1 MQRRPENTEIPGGA
15 APQDSAGLGE
25 KGAYPTLVN
34 TAVTDAMDT
43 RLLQIECGF
52 TRGFAG
58 MQLIGNASEVCKDGK
73 ERARAALEQLGL
85 HLPPR
90 RLVVSLTPADVKKDG
105 SHLDLPIAVS
115 LAMLLS
121 EKSPRIAPERWV
133 FAAEVGLSGELRPV
147 KGVVSF
153 AIAALAAGLE
163 GIIVAPENLEEL
175 SVLAALRPGDEGLA
189 LKAMGFETLREV
201 LGWVYG
207 EGCAQAVTMPP
218 LRTARPDPLVRHNF
232 DDMIL
237 HPLLEKAAIVA
248 CAGMHS
254 LLLRGSPGTGKSML
268 ASRLASILPPLAR
281 EEHIE
286 AMRIYSGL
294 SDRLPAALLNGL
306 PPFRAPHHQA
316 SAAAILGGP
325 ETPGEMALAH
335 GGVLFLDELPEYR
348 RDLLEA
354 LREPLETGEIRVS
367 RSRRKVI
374 WKCRVILVAA
384 CNNCPCGWN
393 GSSRRTCSCATTR
406 IHAYA
411 GRISGPILDRIDMH
425 VNMPEP
431 DFDTAS
437 LFLRLGDTV
446 QRQQTARMRE
456 VVERVRQLAE
466 RRNREHGVSFNAG
479 LEAKHLTAVS
489 GLSTEAFGA
498 LVNQRIPRSAS
509 SRSVLRCLR
518 VARTLADVAGSAV
531 LREED
536 VDQAWRWQAERSAQE
551 RGDAVFTS

>member
-1 MQRRPENTEIPGGA
+1 MEERRAGGA
-15 APQDSAGLGE
+15 ESGSRVDGEVGLTVE
-25 KGAYPTLVN
+25 KSTFSTLVN
-34 TAVTDAMDT
+34 TAVTDALDT
-43 RLLQIECGF
+43 RVLQIECGF

-58 MQLIGNASEVCKDGK
+58 MQLIGNASEVCRDGK

-115 LAMLLS
+115 LALLLS
-121 EKSPRIAPERWV
+121 DRSPRVMADRWV

-153 AIAALAAGLE
+153 AITALAAGLD
-163 GIIVAPENLEEL
+163 GIVVAPENLEEL
-175 SVLAALRPGDEGLA
+175 SVLASLRPGDEGMTLKTLGFDSLRSVLA
-189 LKAMGFETLREV
+189 
-201 LGWVYG
+201 WIYG
-207 EGCAQAVTMPP
+207 DEAPAIKTVPP
-218 LRTARPDPLVRHNF
+218 PRPKSEPLLRHNF

-237 HPLLEKAAIVA
+237 HPMLEKAAIVA

-254 LLLRGSPGTGKSML
+254 MLLRGSPGTGKSML
-268 ASRLASILPPLAR
+268 ASRLASILPPLGR

-294 SDRLPAALLNGL
+294 SERLPVDLLNGL

-316 SAAAILGGP
+316 SATAILGGP

-335 GGVLFLDELPEYR
+335 GGVLFLDELPEFR
-348 RDLLEA
+348 RDLLES

-393 GSSRRTCSCATTR
+393 GSSRRTCSCASTR

-431 DFDTAS
+431 EFDTAS
-437 LFLRLGDTV
+437 LFLKLGETV
-446 QRQQTARMRE
+446 QRDQTARMRV
-456 VVERVRQLAE
+456 VVERVRQLSSA
-466 RRNREHGVSFNAG
+466 RNRPLGVVFNAD
-479 LEAKHLTAVS
+479 LRARHLADVS
-489 GLSTEAFGA
+489 GLSHQEFAQ
-498 LVNQRIPRSAS
+498 LVNRLLPRSAS

-518 VARTLADVAGSAV
+518 VARTLADVDGSEV
-531 LREED
+531 MREEHL
-536 VDQAWRWQAERSAQE
+536 DQAWRWQAERAAQE
-551 RGDAVFTS
+551 RGETVF

>member
-1 MQRRPENTEIPGGA
+1 MEEQRPI
-15 APQDSAGLGE
+15 GE
-25 KGAYPTLVN
+25 ESGSRVDGELSVTLEKSTFSTLVN
-34 TAVTDAMDT
+34 TAVTDALDT
-43 RLLQIECGF
+43 RVLQIECGF

-58 MQLIGNASEVCKDGK
+58 MQLIGNASEVCRDGK

-115 LAMLLS
+115 LALLLS
-121 EKSPRIAPERWV
+121 DRSPKVMANRWV

-153 AIAALAAGLE
+153 AITALAAGLE
-163 GIIVAPENLEEL
+163 GVVVAPENLEEL
-175 SVLAALRPGDEGLA
+175 SVLASLRPGDDGMT
-189 LKAMGFETLREV
+189 LKTLGFDSLRSV
-201 LGWVYG
+201 LSWIYG
-207 EGCAQAVTMPP
+207 DEAPAIKTVPP
-218 LRTARPDPLVRHNF
+218 PRPKSESLLRHNF

-237 HPLLEKAAIVA
+237 HPTLEKAAIVA

-254 LLLRGSPGTGKSML
+254 MLLRGSPGTGKSML
-268 ASRLASILPPLAR
+268 ASRLASILPPLGR

-294 SDRLPAALLNGL
+294 SERLPVDLLNGL

-316 SAAAILGGP
+316 SATAILGGP

-335 GGVLFLDELPEYR
+335 GGVLFLDELPEFR
-348 RDLLEA
+348 RDLLES

-393 GSSRRTCSCATTR
+393 GSSRRTCSCASTR

-431 DFDTAS
+431 EFDTAS
-437 LFLRLGDTV
+437 LFLKLGETV
-446 QRQQTARMRE
+446 QRDQTARMRL
-456 VVERVRQLAE
+456 VVERVRQLSEA
-466 RRNREHGVSFNAG
+466 RNRPLGVVFNAD
-479 LEAKHLTAVS
+479 LRARHLADVS
-489 GLSTEAFGA
+489 GLGHHDFAQ
-498 LVNQRIPRSAS
+498 LVNRLLPRSAS

-518 VARTLADVAGSAV
+518 VARTLADVDG
-531 LREED
+531 REVMGEEHL
-536 VDQAWRWQAERSAQE
+536 DQAWRWQAERAAQE
-551 RGDAVFTS
+551 RGETVF